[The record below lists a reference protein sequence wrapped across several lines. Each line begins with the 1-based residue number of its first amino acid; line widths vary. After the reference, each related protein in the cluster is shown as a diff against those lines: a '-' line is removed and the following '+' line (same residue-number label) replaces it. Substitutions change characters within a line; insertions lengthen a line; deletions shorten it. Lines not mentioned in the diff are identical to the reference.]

1 MIRRSGKK
9 PECGQ
14 GLIEYILLLFFLTV
28 AIVSTLLLLGG
39 GASNLYREGINAFK
53 RHTPTPDLQETPVL
67 YAFKVQ
73 VVDNQ
78 AEGIAQVAVSIFD
91 QDGNYLGDQIDT
103 DEQGWTEF
111 SELEPGAYSFR
122 ADHQQQQFWSEVVQV
137 SKDKQTIIN
146 TEQDQLE
153 VVAVDGNGVG
163 ITGVK
168 VSAYQKTGAYVGVSE
183 TTTDNGTSLALV
195 PGEYVIK
202 AVYQGQTYTSAPVAF
217 PEQVSVEIEIDI
229 VSFVINVNNRQGNPE
244 AGIPVLAFNPEGQYL
259 GKSQQTDGSG
269 AAEMELSP
277 GDYRFRADYQA
288 KAYWSPVMS
297 VPPSRSTTIEVGP
310 YRVAAR
316 VVDHRGEGIAG
327 VPVHLFN
334 EAGGYLGK
342 TLPTDE
348 SGAASFN
355 VYEGTYQF
363 RADYAGQSH
372 WSSTIS
378 VPRSQSAV
386 ISVGPR
392 QFTVEVVTTGGEPV
406 EGVYL
411 LIYSLQGSSYRYLG
425 WTRTSSEGKSSYYL
439 SPGRYRVLVYPM
451 SFYTYEWS
459 PVFNP
464 QVRDQITIRLPNR

>member
-1 MIRRSGKK
+1 MRRKSGQAS
-9 PECGQ
+9 ERGQ

-78 AEGIAQVAVSIFD
+78 EQGIAQVPVSIFD
-91 QDGNYLGDQIDT
+91 QDGKFLDEQIDT
-103 DEQGWTEF
+103 DEQGWADF
-111 SELEPGAYSFR
+111 SDLEPGAYSFR
-122 ADHQQQQFWSEVVQV
+122 ADHQQQQFWSEVVRV
-137 SKDKQTIIN
+137 SEDHQTIIH
-146 TEQDQLE
+146 TKQDQLD
-153 VVAVDGNGVG
+153 VRAVDGTGVG
-163 ITGVK
+163 IADVQ
-168 VSAYQKTGAYVGVSE
+168 VSAYLTTGAYVGVSG
-183 TTTDNGTSLALV
+183 TTADSGTSLALV
-195 PGEYVIK
+195 QGEYVIK

-217 PEQVSVEIEIDI
+217 PEQPSVEIEIDI
-229 VSFVINVNNRQGNPE
+229 VSFVINVQNRQGDPV

-259 GKSQQTDGSG
+259 GKSLQTDGSG
-269 AAEMELSP
+269 AAEMELTP
-277 GDYRFRADYQA
+277 GDYQFRADYQG
-288 KAYWSPVMS
+288 KTYWSPVVS
-297 VPPSRSTTIEVGP
+297 VPPSRSTSIDVGP

-327 VPVHLFN
+327 VSVHLFN

-342 TLPTDE
+342 TSSTDE

-392 QFTVEVVTTGGEPV
+392 QFTVEVVSAGGEPV

-411 LIYSLQGSSYRYLG
+411 LIYSIQGSSYRYLG

-451 SFYTYEWS
+451 SFYTYKWS

-464 QVRDQITIRLPNR
+464 EVRDQITIRLPNR